1 MNGRCSICNSLLG
14 TGDVNGRCNDCE
26 RKLNEKTGYCFPNP
40 NIPMKV
46 YIGSV
51 SIVERLEEIELILS
65 NGIHFADI
73 DFLDDVQKA
82 VNLLGELIVALKN
95 EGQ

>member
-1 MNGRCSICNSLLG
+1 MNGRCSICNALLG

-26 RKLNEKTGYCFPNP
+26 RKLNEETGLCFTNP

-65 NGIHFADI
+65 NGIH
-73 DFLDDVQKA
+73 DDVQKA
-82 VNLLGELIVALKN
+82 VNLLGELIIALKN